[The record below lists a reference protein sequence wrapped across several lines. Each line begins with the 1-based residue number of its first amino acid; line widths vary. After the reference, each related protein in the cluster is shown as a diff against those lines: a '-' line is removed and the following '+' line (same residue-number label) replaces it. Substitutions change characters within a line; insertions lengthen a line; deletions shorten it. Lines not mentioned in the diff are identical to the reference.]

1 MNDDRSMDNGANAI
15 VQMTPAAAGGP
26 LRVLLVCED
35 IPGTTLGGLARHVVA
50 LGNALIDA
58 GHAVTL
64 MGRQPPT
71 PAIEAEPTGFRGP
84 FLAGFPD
91 PMRGWKEQA
100 TGAFNPF
107 KRPYYARRIAAAIVA
122 HAPDFDVVHYHG
134 HLPMVGRYVPAHI
147 RFVQTRHDQ
156 GSECI
161 THLRFRNGEVC
172 QATDA
177 RACASCIHPAPGP
190 LRTAISAAAVRR
202 YRRETAQAFAAH
214 PVVFVS
220 RFLLDNY
227 RRAVPDAPGIQAH
240 VVHNFVDEAKLRAA
254 AVGLNAGAGRMPVG
268 LFTVHL
274 AGRIEPAKGIA
285 ALVELLAP
293 RMPAHWRVQVFGDGP
308 ERACL
313 AGLGL
318 RGLSLHGHQPLATVV
333 AAAAAAQVTVVP
345 SVWEEPCGT
354 VILEALRLGKPCYAL
369 RRGGTPELARYGV
382 ANQLRLFDD
391 LPALVDGL
399 LIDFAAGA
407 DTALARAGGAA
418 LGGEPADVQARLP
431 ALLALYRQ
439 PVGPA

>member
-1 MNDDRSMDNGANAI
+1 MEGDGLMDRG
-15 VQMTPAAAGGP
+15 VVHAGQAGPGEAVVLPP

-35 IPGTTLGGLARHVVA
+35 VPGATLGGLVRHVVA

-64 MGRQPPT
+64 MGRQPPS
-71 PAIEAEPTGFRGP
+71 PAIQAEPTGFRGP
-84 FLAGFPD
+84 FLAGFTD

-177 RACASCIHPAPGP
+177 RVCASCIHPAPGP
-190 LRTAISAAAVRR
+190 LRTAISAAAVRQ
-202 YRRETAQAFAAH
+202 YRREAGQAFAAH

-220 RFLLDNY
+220 KFLLDNY
-227 RRAVPDAPGIQAH
+227 RRAMPDVPGLQAH
-240 VVHNFVDEAKLRAA
+240 VVHNFVDDGGLQRAA
-254 AVGLNAGAGRMPVG
+254 AALPRARAAG
-268 LFTVHL
+268 TVVVHV

-285 ALVELLAP
+285 QFVRLLLP
-293 RMPAHWRVQVFGDGP
+293 RMPAHWQLQVYGDGP
-308 ERACL
+308 DRAAL
-313 AGLGL
+313 AALGDARL
-318 RGLSLHGHQPLATVV
+318 LMHGHQPLDVV
-333 AAAAAAQVTVVP
+333 VSAAASADVGVVP
-345 SVWEEPCGT
+345 SLWEEPCGT
-354 VILEALRLGKPCYAL
+354 VVMELLRLGKPCYAL
-369 RRGGTPELARYGV
+369 RRGGTPELARYG
-382 ANQLRLFDD
+382 APGQLRLFDG
-391 LPALVDGL
+391 LTALVDSLVACAVPAANDTGGL
-399 LIDFAAGA
+399 SAS
-407 DTALARAGGAA
+407 
-418 LGGEPADVQARLP
+418 VQGQLP

-439 PVGPA
+439 PTQAA